1 MKLHW
6 TLLFLLGSIL
16 IQAQS
21 IKDLEAQL
29 QNAETSRE
37 RMNLNYE
44 LGKAWLVKDARKAVE
59 YGKAAHNR
67 AQVIN
72 HNGMLAQAAF
82 LVGQA
87 YNRIRKEDRN
97 EETWLKSALKYA
109 QAANDADLI
118 IKSVEALSR
127 LAIKGGRGDYRKA
140 YGYTEEA
147 FQFFSQGGKSISELE
162 RFYEQQE
169 DQLEKE
175 RKALVR
181 EMETLEAE
189 INRLS
194 LERDVLRK
202 DKTALT
208 QRQQVLEEEKATLEE
223 KKEIVEQEVAAKEEE
238 IEQISRKEI
247 NARYKS
253 EMRKRRIDSLEHQ
266 QQIDSLALEQTNLA
280 VQNLEL
286 ENERS
291 RYIFMLLGA
300 ISLFVIF
307 MALVFYLRFRAKKR
321 LSNQL
326 EMKNQLLD
334 DERQRSDDLLL
345 NILPATIAQELKE
358 KGTAT
363 AQKFNEAS
371 ILFSDFKNFTRIS
384 EQLSPEELVKLID
397 TTFKAFDNIIS
408 HYEDIEKIKTIGDAY
423 MCASGLV
430 NRKTIPA
437 NLIKAALEM
446 QEYLHDTKQER
457 MRKGEP
463 YFEARIGI
471 HTGPVVAGVVGLK
484 KFGYDIWGDTVNI
497 AARMEA
503 NCEVGQIN
511 ISETTH
517 GLVKYNFDC
526 QYRGKVHAKN
536 KGMIDMYYVKRAM

>member
-1 MKLHW
+1 MA
-6 TLLFLLGSIL
+6 LLFLLGSTF

-21 IKDLEAQL
+21 IKDLERQL
-29 QNAETSRE
+29 RAAETSRE
-37 RMNLNYE
+37 RMNINYE
-44 LGKAWLVKDARKAVE
+44 LGQAWLGTDARKTIE
-59 YGKAAHNR
+59 YGNEAHSGAQENR
-67 AQVIN
+67 SK
-72 HNGMLAQAAF
+72 GMLAQSSF
-82 LVGQA
+82 LVAKA
-87 YNRIRKEDRN
+87 YNRIPKSQRN
-97 EETWLKSALKYA
+97 EEVWLKRALGYA
-109 QAANDADLI
+109 QGANDADLI

-127 LAIKGGRGDYRKA
+127 LSVKKRDYRKA
-140 YGYTEEA
+140 FQYTEEA
-147 FQFFSQGGKSISELE
+147 FQFFSKNGKSISELQRLYEMQEGKLE
-162 RFYEQQE
+162 R
-169 DQLEKE
+169 D
-175 RKALVR
+175 RMALTK
-181 EMETLEAE
+181 EMENLQAE

-194 LERDVLRK
+194 LERDLLSK
-202 DKTALT
+202 DKTVLT
-208 QRQQVLEEEKATLEE
+208 QRQQTLEQE
-223 KKEIVEQEVAAKEEE
+223 KETLVQEKEIVEQEVAEKEEA
-238 IEQISRKEI
+238 IKEI
-247 NARYKS
+247 TTEKLRTKYISNLQKHL
-253 EMRKRRIDSLEHQ
+253 IDSLEAKK
-266 QQIDSLALEQTNLA
+266 QIDSLALQQTNLA

-300 ISLFVIF
+300 LSLFVVL

-326 EMKNQLLD
+326 EEQNQLLD

-345 NILPATIAQELKE
+345 NILPAAIAHELKE

-371 ILFSDFKNFTRIS
+371 ILFSDFKNFTKIS
-384 EQLSPEELVKLID
+384 ERLSPEELVELID
-397 TTFKAFDNIIS
+397 NTFKAFDNIIS

-437 NLIKAALEM
+437 SLIKAAMEM
-446 QEYLHDTKQER
+446 QEYLADTKMER
-457 MRKGEP
+457 MKTGEP

-503 NCEVGQIN
+503 NCEVGHIN
-511 ISETTH
+511 ISESTH
-517 GLVKYNFDC
+517 GLVKYSFDC

-536 KGMIDMYYVKRAM
+536 KGMIDMYYVKKAL

>member
-1 MKLHW
+1 MKLRW
-6 TLLFLLGSIL
+6 TLLFLLGSL
-16 IQAQS
+16 LVQAQS
-21 IKDLEAQL
+21 IKDLELQL
-29 QNAETSRE
+29 QNAGTSRE

-44 LGKAWLVKDARKAVE
+44 LGQAWLGTDARKAIE
-59 YGKAAHNR
+59 YAEAAHSS
-67 AQVIN
+67 AQAIS
-72 HNGMLAQAAF
+72 HKGMLAQSAF
-82 LVGQA
+82 LMAKGFD
-87 YNRIRKEDRN
+87 RLPKSDRKQ
-97 EETWLKSALKYA
+97 EEWLKNALLYA
-109 QAANDADLI
+109 KNANDADLI
-118 IKSVEALSR
+118 IKSVEKLSALV
-127 LAIKGGRGDYRKA
+127 IKQDRDYRKA
-140 YGYTEEA
+140 FSYTEEA
-147 FQFFSQGGKSISELE
+147 FKFFSKSGKSISELE
-162 RFYEQQE
+162 RLYEQQK

-175 RKALVR
+175 RLGLVR
-181 EMETLEAE
+181 DMEGLEAE

-194 LERDVLRK
+194 LERDVLSK
-202 DKTALT
+202 DKTVLT

-238 IEQISRKEI
+238 IEKISRKEI

-253 EMRKRRIDSLEHQ
+253 EMRKRRIDSLEHRQ
-266 QQIDSLALEQTNLA
+266 QLDSLALEQTNLA

-291 RYIFMLLGA
+291 QYIFMLLGA
-300 ISLFVIF
+300 VSLFVILL
-307 MALVFYLRFRAKKR
+307 ALIFYLRFRAKKR

-326 EMKNQLLD
+326 EEQNQLLD
-334 DERQRSDDLLL
+334 EERQRSDDLLL
-345 NILPATIAQELKE
+345 NILPAPIAQELKE

-371 ILFSDFKNFTRIS
+371 ILFSDFKNFTKIS
-384 EQLSPEELVKLID
+384 ERLSPEELVKLID

-408 HYEDIEKIKTIGDAY
+408 HYDDIEKIKTIGDAY

-430 NRKTIPA
+430 NRKTMPA
-437 NLIKAALEM
+437 NLIKAAMEM
-446 QEYLHDTKQER
+446 QEYLQDMKLER
-457 MRKGEP
+457 QRTGEP
-463 YFEARIGI
+463 FFEARIGI

-511 ISETTH
+511 ISESTH
-517 GLVKYNFDC
+517 GLVKYSFDC

-536 KGMIDMYYVKRAM
+536 KGMIDMYYVNKAI